1 MIHALPSISIYNS
14 ETLFLGF
21 HLFTRKQMRSYA
33 PQTMLCYLPAIV
45 VRRISDRSGSVSAD
59 HYGGWSDQDHE
70 L

>member
-33 PQTMLCYLPAIV
+33 SQVMLCYLTVMI
-45 VRRISDRSGSVSAD
+45 VRRISDRSGSFSVDCERPDSK
-59 HYGGWSDQDHE
+59 